1 MGSSTSKPRKG
12 HKNPKHLPKVG
23 TPENL
28 EWRHKGERDDAF
40 GVFGG
45 RTVAIVVAVLVAAAL
60 IGLIL
65 INLP

>member
-1 MGSSTSKPRKG
+1 MGSSKSKPRKG

-28 EWRHKGERDDAF
+28 EWRHQGERDDAF

-45 RTVAIVVAVLVAAAL
+45 KTGAIIIAILVACAL
-60 IGLIL
+60 IGLVV

>member
-28 EWRHKGERDDAF
+28 AWRHEGERRDAF
-40 GVFGG
+40 GNKG
-45 RTVAIVVAVLVAAAL
+45 VAIALAVLVACAL

-65 INLP
+65 INL

>member
-28 EWRHKGERDDAF
+28 EWRHKGERQDAF
-40 GVFGG
+40 GVFGSKW
-45 RTVAIVVAVLVAAAL
+45 VAIIVAVLVVCAL
-60 IGLIL
+60 LGLVL
-65 INLP
+65 INV

>member
-28 EWRHKGERDDAF
+28 AHRHQGEIDDTF
-40 GVFGG
+40 GVCGSKW
-45 RTVAIVVAVLVAAAL
+45 VAYVMAALVVAALV
-60 IGLIL
+60 GLIF
-65 INLP
+65 INVR